1 MDLASWLAFSFN
13 LLSGFIKLHQN
24 YFHRLAT
31 NSLDSL
37 GSRLELEI
45 EPIYACMA
53 LYDLKEKKKISENF
67 YFDLNS
73 DAIKHMMDTWV
84 PYQVRTSSFDII
96 KDKETCGASSIVSIH
111 LVTVFNAI
119 KMGKI
124 VFGKM
129 NGISD
134 NPDFQKNCLV
144 VFFLGV
150 SKLTRFPLLSIPPPQ
165 IVIICRC
172 FFFPSLCYGNG

>member
-1 MDLASWLAFSFN
+1 
-13 LLSGFIKLHQN
+13 
-24 YFHRLAT
+24 
-31 NSLDSL
+31 
-37 GSRLELEI
+37 
-45 EPIYACMA
+45 MA

-134 NPDFQKNCLV
+134 NPDLK
-144 VFFLGV
+144 
-150 SKLTRFPLLSIPPPQ
+150 K
-165 IVIICRC
+165 IV
-172 FFFPSLCYGNG
+172 